1 MNTLIQKLWKMR
13 GGVHPSFHKDDSTRQ
28 PIQHTAIPPQ
38 LIIPLQQHVGH
49 LPDLKVAIGDTV
61 EKGQMLASVSAVG
74 IGAAIHAPTSG
85 VITSIEERTI
95 PHPSGLAGSCIVL
108 DSDGKD
114 DWGNQ
119 RLAPLADYRECAADE
134 LLERIEQ
141 AGVVGLGGAVFPS
154 EVKLASAGEG
164 NVETLIIN
172 GAECEP
178 YISCDDMLM
187 RERAEEVIVGIDI
200 LMHLLK
206 AKRCLVGVEDNKP
219 QAIAALNS
227 ALETLGSAGNAGH
240 GQIEA
245 GQGSNTQLSGDS
257 SDSASLAIQTFSPIA
272 SASRIEVVAVPTMY
286 PSGDAKQL
294 TRILTGIEI
303 PKGVRSPSLGLLCHN
318 VGTAYSIY
326 EAVVAGKPLISRITT
341 VTGNGIQ
348 SPQNFEALIGT
359 PFSFLV
365 EQAGGYTDKAER
377 LIMGGPMMGIAL
389 PSDGLPVVKACN
401 CILISSRDELRL
413 NDHDPAD
420 DERLVM
426 PCIRCGKCMQA
437 CPVKLLPQQMYW
449 HARARDFE
457 KVAEHNLSDCI
468 ECGAC
473 SYVCPSHIPLV
484 DYFRFAKTEM
494 KAQQQAAIKS
504 SQSRERHEFHEFR
517 KAREKAEREE
527 KRRKQKEALQKK
539 KAAAADGKAGEGDS
553 KQDAI
558 KAAMERAKAKKA
570 ALKAAA
576 ENKQDNSDAV

>member
-1 MNTLIQKLWKMR
+1 MTSLVQKLWRMR
-13 GGVHPSFHKDDSTRQ
+13 GGVHPEFHKNDSTRQ
-28 PIQHTAIPPQ
+28 GIQQAGVPPQ

-49 LPDLKVAIGDTV
+49 LPDLKVAVGEKV

-74 IGAAIHAPTSG
+74 IGAVIHAPTSG
-85 VITSIEERTI
+85 VISSIEERAI
-95 PHPSGLAGSCIVL
+95 PHPSGLNGTCIVL
-108 DSDGKD
+108 DSDGED
-114 DWGNQ
+114 NWGNQ
-119 RLAPLADYRECAADE
+119 RFEPHSDYRECTVE
-134 LLERIEQ
+134 SLLARIED

-154 EVKLASAGEG
+154 EVKLASAGES

-178 YISCDDMLM
+178 YISCDDLLM
-187 RERAEEVIVGIDI
+187 RERASEVLIGIDV

-206 AKRCLVGVEDNKP
+206 AKRCIIGIEDNKP
-219 QAIAALNS
+219 EAIAALNQ
-227 ALETLGSAGNAGH
+227 ALA
-240 GQIEA
+240 QYKA
-245 GQGSNTQLSGDS
+245 GQQNNQA
-257 SDSASLAIQTFSPIA
+257 SDHNQKTLPSASL
-272 SASRIEVVAVPTMY
+272 IEVVAVPTMY
-286 PSGDAKQL
+286 PSGDARQL
-294 TRILTGIEI
+294 TRILTGVEI
-303 PKGVRSPSLGLLCHN
+303 PKNVRSTSLGLLCHN

-326 EAVVAGKPLISRITT
+326 QAVVEGKPLISRITT
-341 VTGNGIQ
+341 ITGTGIKA
-348 SPQNFEALIGT
+348 PKNFEALIGT
-359 PFSFLV
+359 PFSFLI

-389 PSDGLPVVKACN
+389 PSDELPIVKACN
-401 CILISSRDELRL
+401 CILVSSRDELRL
-413 NDHDPAD
+413 NDHEESSE
-420 DERLVM
+420 ERLVM

-449 HARARDFE
+449 HTRARDFE
-457 KVAEHNLSDCI
+457 KVAEHKLSDCI

-494 KAQQQAAIKS
+494 KAQQHAAVKA

-517 KAREKAEREE
+517 KEREKAEREE

-539 KAAAADGKAGEGDS
+539 KAAAGDGKSDDTAP

-576 ENKQDNSDAV
+576 ENKQDSSDAV

>member
-1 MNTLIQKLWKMR
+1 MSTLIQKLWKMR

-28 PIQHTAIPPQ
+28 GIQQAGIPTQ

-49 LPDLKVAIGDTV
+49 LPDLKVTVGDKV
-61 EKGQMLASVSAVG
+61 KKGQVLASVSAVG

-85 VITSIEERTI
+85 VVSAIDERAI
-95 PHPSGLAGSCIVL
+95 PHPSGLHGSCIVL
-108 DSDGKD
+108 DSDGND
-114 DWGNQ
+114 DWGDQ
-119 RLAPLADYRECAADE
+119 RLESLADYQNCEAEA
-134 LLERIEQ
+134 LLQRIED

-154 EVKLASAGEG
+154 EVKLASAGQG

-178 YISCDDMLM
+178 YISCDDLLM
-187 RERAEEVIVGIDI
+187 RERAQEVLTGIDI
-200 LMHLLK
+200 LMQLLK
-206 AKRCLVGVEDNKP
+206 AKRCIIGIEDNKP
-219 QAIAALNS
+219 EAIDALNQ
-227 ALETLGSAGNAGH
+227 ALSQVLN
-240 GQIEA
+240 
-245 GQGSNTQLSGDS
+245 GSNDS
-257 SDSASLAIQTFSPIA
+257 QSNDKSLNHQGVTASKTSLQSAAK
-272 SASRIEVVAVPTMY
+272 IEIVAVPTMY
-286 PSGDAKQL
+286 PSGDARQL
-294 TRILTGIEI
+294 TRILTGVEI
-303 PKGVRSPSLGLLCHN
+303 PKNVRSTSLGLLCHN

-326 EAVVAGKPLISRITT
+326 QAVVEGKPLISRITT
-341 VTGNGIQ
+341 VTGNGIKQ
-348 SPQNFEALIGT
+348 PKNFEALIGT

-365 EQAGGYTDKAER
+365 EQAGGYTEKAER

-389 PSDGLPVVKACN
+389 PSDELPVVKACN

-413 NDHDPAD
+413 NEHQD
-420 DERLVM
+420 DIEERLVM
-426 PCIRCGKCMQA
+426 PCIRCGKCMQV

-449 HARARDFE
+449 HTRARDFE
-457 KVAEHNLSDCI
+457 KVAEHKLSDCI

-494 KAQQQAAIKS
+494 KAQEQAAVKS

-517 KAREKAEREE
+517 KEREKAEREE

-539 KAAAADGKAGEGDS
+539 KAAAGEGKADGDS